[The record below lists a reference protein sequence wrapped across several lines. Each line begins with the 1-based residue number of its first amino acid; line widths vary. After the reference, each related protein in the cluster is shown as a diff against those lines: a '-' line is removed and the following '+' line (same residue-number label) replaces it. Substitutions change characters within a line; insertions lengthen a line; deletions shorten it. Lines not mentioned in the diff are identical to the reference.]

1 MAIIITYDIPSKHW
15 EFKEKMF
22 ELGYKQVFKDQKGL
36 DVHLPNTTLIHQTK
50 TAEQARDDARRIC
63 SMLSISLERC
73 ISSQF
78 GPDWAAIYGTPLK

>member
-1 MAIIITYDIPSKHW
+1 MAIIITYDIPSKHR

-22 ELGYKQVFKDQKGL
+22 ESGYKQVFKDQKGF
-36 DVHLPNTTLIHQTK
+36 DVHLPNTTLMHQNR
-50 TAEQARDDARRIC
+50 TAAQGRDDARKMC
-63 SMLSISLERC
+63 SILNISLERC